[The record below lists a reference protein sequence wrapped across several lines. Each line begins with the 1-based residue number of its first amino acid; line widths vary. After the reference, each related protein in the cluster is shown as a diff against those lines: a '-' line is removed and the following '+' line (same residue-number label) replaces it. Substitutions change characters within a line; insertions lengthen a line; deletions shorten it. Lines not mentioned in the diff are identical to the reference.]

1 MFGAVGLAD
10 QVRMVP
16 SQKRAPLDFQF
27 EFPVG
32 ANMIAASHWRR
43 SAVGILGVS
52 CGSVFIQSSRYHWFS
67 GGRAKIHRVGA

>member
-32 ANMIAASHWRR
+32 ANMIGASHWRR

-52 CGSVFIQSSRYHWFS
+52 CLQAEHSNLAPSFVLRRSR
-67 GGRAKIHRVGA
+67 KN